1 MRNLGFVMVV
11 GLFGLAVEASAQE
24 GMEVWKEWRP
34 EVEKATRAYIEKF
47 STPKERKKWNEWMDE
62 RCETRSLETVALD
75 WFVDNEVKLR
85 EKDPQKIKE
94 ACFLLIR
101 LIETNTA
108 PPMQVR
114 DRMTDENF
122 RALVE
127 FLSTEVGQGKQSPVI
142 RTTKR

>member
-1 MRNLGFVMVV
+1 MRIL
-11 GLFGLAVEASAQE
+11 GLAVGILCLAATSYSQD
-24 GMEVWKEWRP
+24 GIEVWKEWKP
-34 EVEKATRAYIEKF
+34 EVEKATRAYVEKF

-62 RCETRSLETVALD
+62 RCETRSIETVALD

-101 LIETNTA
+101 LIDMNTA

-114 DRMTDENF
+114 DRMTDDNF
-122 RALVE
+122 RSLVE
-127 FLSTEVGQGKQSPVI
+127 FLSGEVGQDKKSSVV
-142 RTTKR
+142 RTSK